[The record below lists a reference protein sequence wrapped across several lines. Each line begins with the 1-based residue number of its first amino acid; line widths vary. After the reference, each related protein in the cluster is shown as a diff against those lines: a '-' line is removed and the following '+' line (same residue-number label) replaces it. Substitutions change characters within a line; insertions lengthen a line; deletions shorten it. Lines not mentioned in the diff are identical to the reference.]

1 MSNVLEPWKEKLMQ
15 DFRAWLEV
23 RPPVNDPKATD
34 GENRLPDLH
43 SLFSELAALRQE
55 LRLQNR
61 EQLRATRELQQARE
75 SFAGAQL
82 QRDGSPPSEAG
93 NSLTV
98 LDALLPF
105 LDIRDAISRGL
116 ANTAAA
122 VSRADRENLQGAE
135 LLEAILLGQRL
146 ALERCDRA
154 LARAGIVP
162 IQALG
167 QRFDPN
173 FMEAVEMR
181 DCEGASPGTV
191 IEEVRGG
198 FKQGDKIIRPARVIV
213 SVAR

>member
-1 MSNVLEPWKEKLMQ
+1 MSKALEPWKEELLR
-15 DFRAWLEV
+15 DFRAWLEAG
-23 RPPVNDPKATD
+23 PASTEPQATE
-34 GENRLPDLH
+34 GGNRLPDLH

-75 SFAGAQL
+75 SFAGGPSR
-82 QRDGSPPSEAG
+82 RDVRPASEAG
-93 NSLTV
+93 NSLAV

-122 VSRADRENLQGAE
+122 VSRADRENLPGPD

-162 IQALG
+162 VQALG
-167 QRFDPN
+167 RRFDPN
-173 FMEAVEMR
+173 SMEAVETR
-181 DCEGASPGTV
+181 DSKGASPGTV
-191 IEEVRGG
+191 VEEVRGG
-198 FKQGDKIIRPARVIV
+198 FKQGDKVIRPARVIV
-213 SVAR
+213 TAMR

>member
-1 MSNVLEPWKEKLMQ
+1 MSSVLEPWKEKLLQ

-23 RPPVNDPKATD
+23 RPPANEPKATD
-34 GENRLPDLH
+34 REDRLPDLH

-75 SFAGAQL
+75 SFAGGQL
-82 QRDGSPPSEAG
+82 QRGGNPPSEAR
-93 NSLTV
+93 NSSAV

-116 ANTAAA
+116 VHTAGA
-122 VSRADRENLQGAE
+122 VSRADRENLEGAE
-135 LLEAILLGQRL
+135 LIEAILLGQRL

-154 LARAGIVP
+154 LARVGIVP

-173 FMEAVEMR
+173 FMEAVELR
-181 DCEGASPGTV
+181 DCEGSSPGAV
-191 IEEVRGG
+191 VEEVRGG

-213 SVAR
+213 SAVR